1 MLSGAVSMALR
12 DARNLLRS
20 RETLAWTF
28 VMPIVFFYFIG
39 AVTGGGGSEQRDRRD
54 AIGVLIPAN
63 AGPLADHLVRRLQDR
78 DFRVVRHDDEAKWAT
93 ARRRLRVPDRFTESV
108 LNGEPVK
115 LQFERRGEGQGTD
128 FDELRVSRAVYS
140 ELADLV
146 AVGTSLGEGD
156 EPAMLAALDGIA
168 AMPRSLTVDVVAAG
182 KRQDIPTGFEQAV
195 PGITVMFLLM
205 IMLTSGGVALTIE
218 RESGVLRRLASTPM
232 SRSAVVAGK
241 WGARMLLGIIQLSFA
256 MLTGRLLF
264 GVTWGWPN
272 VLPVIAVL
280 LAYAALAASLGLLLG
295 NFARTQ
301 GQAIGIGVL
310 ATNALAAL
318 GGCWWPIEVTPRWAQ
333 QLALFLPTGLT
344 MDAMHKLLSFGMGG
358 AEVLPHIAL
367 LLVAAVAC
375 GAVASKHFRF
385 Q

>member
-1 MLSGAVSMALR
+1 MLSGALSMALR

-39 AVTGGGGSEQRDRRD
+39 TVTGGGGSEQRDSRD

-63 AGPLADHLVRRLQDR
+63 AGPLADHLVRRLEDR
-78 DFRVVRHDDEAKWAT
+78 DFRVVRHDDEAEWAT
-93 ARRRLRVPDRFTESV
+93 ARRRLRVPEGFTASV

-128 FDELRVSRAVYS
+128 FDKLRVSRAVYS

-146 AVGTSLGEGD
+146 AAGTSQDVGD
-156 EPAMLAALDGIA
+156 EPAMLAAIDRIT
-168 AMPRSLTVDVVAAG
+168 AMPRSLTVDVIAAG
-182 KRQDIPTGFEQAV
+182 KRQHIPSGFEQTV

-218 RESGVLRRLASTPM
+218 RESGVLRRIASTPM
-232 SRSAVVAGK
+232 SRPAVVAGK
-241 WGARMLLGIIQLSFA
+241 WGARILLGVIQLSFA

-272 VLPVIAVL
+272 ILPVIAVL

-301 GQAIGIGVL
+301 GQAVGIGVL
-310 ATNALAAL
+310 MTNALAAL

-358 AEVLPHIAL
+358 TEVLPHIAL
-367 LLVAAVAC
+367 LLAAAVAC